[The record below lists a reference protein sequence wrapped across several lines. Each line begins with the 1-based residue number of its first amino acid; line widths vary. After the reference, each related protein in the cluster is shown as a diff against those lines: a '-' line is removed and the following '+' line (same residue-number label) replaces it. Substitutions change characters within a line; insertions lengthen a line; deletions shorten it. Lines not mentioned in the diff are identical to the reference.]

1 MMLNLYV
8 QQNQWIVATL
18 LSGVALMLLFC
29 LSYSAMWRPRDE
41 EKKSETIKA
50 TGMRTFFISF
60 MSIVPWVLIL
70 LAMASASYT
79 VVSLILRTCYP
90 PNW

>member
-8 QQNQWIVATL
+8 QQHQWIVATL

-41 EKKSETIKA
+41 EKKSETVKV
-50 TGMRTFFISF
+50 TGVRAFLVSF

-70 LAMASASYT
+70 LAMASAFYT
-79 VVSLILRTCYP
+79 VVSLILRTCNP

>member
-8 QQNQWIVATL
+8 QQHQWIVATL

-50 TGMRTFFISF
+50 GGVRAFLRAF

-79 VVSLILRTCYP
+79 VVSLILRTCNP